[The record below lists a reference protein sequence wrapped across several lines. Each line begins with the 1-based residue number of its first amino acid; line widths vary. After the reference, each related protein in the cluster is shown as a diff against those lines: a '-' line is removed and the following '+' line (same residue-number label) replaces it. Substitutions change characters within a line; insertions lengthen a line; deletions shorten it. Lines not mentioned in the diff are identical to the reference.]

1 MVSHTQPPVSTK
13 LYIDVDSVI
22 LIWFT
27 TVQVLLFSQGLV
39 EGIGRIEVFD
49 PNTKAL
55 RKLTDAPR
63 QTPTPL
69 SIGLAGSPV

>member
-1 MVSHTQPPVSTK
+1 MVQA
-13 LYIDVDSVI
+13 
-22 LIWFT
+22 
-27 TVQVLLFSQGLV
+27 LLLSQGLV

-69 SIGLAGSPV
+69 SIGLAGSPA

>member
-1 MVSHTQPPVSTK
+1 MVYNGT
-13 LYIDVDSVI
+13 SVTV
-22 LIWFT
+22 FT
-27 TVQVLLFSQGLV
+27 GLV

-55 RKLTDAPR
+55 GKLTVASR